1 VDSILLSS
9 LILHPRRSSR
19 MWIEPFACL
28 VFIALLFPFLRFPS
42 FAIASG
48 SKEGESRVS
57 FCPLVLSCLT
67 LVCLYLLDR
76 SVSLVIVVTTAPLRT
91 LGMS

>member
-1 VDSILLSS
+1 
-9 LILHPRRSSR
+9 
-19 MWIEPFACL
+19 

-57 FCPLVLSCLT
+57 FRPLVLSCLT

-76 SVSLVIVVTTAPLRT
+76 SVSLVLVVTTAPLRT